1 MLLYRSDGLVYEC
14 IKKQERFNTHNGY
27 SWYYKANF
35 HVAKLW
41 IQVFRET
48 IETCLTTF
56 SLGCGEMT
64 PFFPVTGLQTCQT
77 GFATPKAKH
86 ENKQILSVSLWSG
99 SSHLLLGQKCS
110 IMSKWKFSKKVDLA
124 HHKGN
129 LNLHIVLFR
138 LYFVVCVYHICSV
151 RPMAA
156 MDTGVFFLQHM
167 TSSHGFVRAY
177 CPITC
182 SNLIKN
188 IIWIIAT
195 NKIRNIYI

>member
-110 IMSKWKFSKKVDLA
+110 IMSKWKFSKKDDLA

-138 LYFVVCVYHICSV
+138 LYFVVIFVQSGLWQQWILGFSFCNTWPVV
-151 RPMAA
+151 MGLLGLTVP
-156 MDTGVFFLQHM
+156 
-167 TSSHGFVRAY
+167 SHAQ
-177 CPITC
+177 I
-182 SNLIKN
+182 
-188 IIWIIAT
+188 
-195 NKIRNIYI
+195 

>member
-1 MLLYRSDGLVYEC
+1 
-14 IKKQERFNTHNGY
+14 
-27 SWYYKANF
+27 
-35 HVAKLW
+35 
-41 IQVFRET
+41 
-48 IETCLTTF
+48 
-56 SLGCGEMT
+56 
-64 PFFPVTGLQTCQT
+64 
-77 GFATPKAKH
+77 
-86 ENKQILSVSLWSG
+86 
-99 SSHLLLGQKCS
+99 
-110 IMSKWKFSKKVDLA
+110 MSKWKFSKKVDLA

-195 NKIRNIYI
+195 NKIRNIYIYNWEMQLVIKKYQLINFQKVSLYVRKVSFPLWSCSL